1 MRKNKRDIGRNMSE
15 KERCEERVGRGKW
28 KKREKREESEKS
40 RSESQ
45 VTATKKQSG
54 GKSQT
59 LEPINSL
66 HMF

>member
-1 MRKNKRDIGRNMSE
+1 MNGKKKWGREFGGIKEKSE
-15 KERCEERVGRGKW
+15 
-28 KKREKREESEKS
+28 REKRKERE
-40 RSESQ
+40 RSGCESQ